1 MNVNLS
7 FGLEF
12 SHQRLRRNA
21 IPHQT
26 HAITEVKKAI
36 EFFINTSRAI
46 AIKPKIEAKTSN
58 PNETATLT
66 SMCTCTSKPVESALT
81 KPALTFEFTGLARLA
96 ATGPVG

>member
-12 SHQRLRRNA
+12 SRQRLRRNA

-46 AIKPKIEAKTSN
+46 AIKPKTEAKTSN

-66 SMCTCTSKPVESALT
+66 SMCTCTSKLVESALT
-81 KPALTFEFTGLARLA
+81 KPALTFELTAPLRRVAK
-96 ATGPVG
+96 GP